1 MDETNQKKKLLLTG
15 IIVTSIIFVIVL
27 ILVIVLSAQDAKK
40 TKIQFGDKLYKTKT
54 INLNAGDGTYQ
65 QKTIEYGTNKE
76 TVPILVETPAGEI
89 YYCIETISK
98 LSNYRYNNGAYGD
111 QVDESRDKCYIDN
124 GGEYVTFVANSNKI
138 TKNIK
143 TVENYEGELKVVNE
157 LRRKNDSVYETT
169 DELEEESFKLEKP
182 VIQIDG
188 KLYASYD
195 AISKGLNMTITQD
208 GSTLQFQTL
217 ESLVNTYSGTL
228 SSSNYTLTQNFRN
241 KRALSSGYAVV
252 GKGEEYGVIEL
263 TTGNEVISLKYD
275 SVEYVQG
282 IGEFIVSSKSK
293 FGMIKP
299 GNSTPTIKLEYE
311 NIALLDAEKELYMVQ
326 FNEKYGVVN
335 AKGEEIIPTEYDQI
349 GLNDVKAYRS
359 QGITN
364 KYIIADECIPVM
376 RNNNYGLYNIKGQI
390 LASAHYLGLGC
401 ENPSKIIENTNAMP
415 TLTVPLSDTIT
426 GIVFSTRTGSSTTYG
441 LITTNGT
448 VVLNGY
454 YSAIYYRQQNGKTEY
469 CFDKPSNNEFL
480 TLKELLETRPTV
492 REMIN
497 QTKSSKELAEET
509 RREKQDIAH
518 TENNDNKNND
528 EEDENNQEE
537 NNQEINNEED

>member
-1 MDETNQKKKLLLTG
+1 MDGTNQKKKLILTG

-40 TKIQFGDKLYKTKT
+40 TKIKFGDKLYKTKT
-54 INLNAGDGTYQ
+54 IDLNAGDGTYK
-65 QKTIEYGTNKE
+65 QKTIEYGANKE
-76 TVPILVETPAGEI
+76 TLPILVETPTGEI

-157 LRRKNDSVYETT
+157 LRRKNESVYETT

-182 VIQIDG
+182 VIQLDG
-188 KLYASYD
+188 KLYAAYD

-208 GSTLQFQTL
+208 GATLQFQTL
-217 ESLVNTYSGTL
+217 ENLVNGYSGTL
-228 SSSNYTLTQNFRN
+228 SSSSYSLTQNFRN
-241 KRALSSGYAVV
+241 KRALSDGYAVV

-263 TTGNEVISLKYD
+263 ATGNEVISLKYD

-299 GNSTPTIKLEYE
+299 GNSTPTIKLSYE

-349 GLNDVKAYRS
+349 GLKDVRAYRS

-401 ENPSKIIENTNAMP
+401 ESPSKIIDNTNAMP

-426 GIVFSTRTGSSTTYG
+426 GVVFSTRTGSSTTYG

-509 RREKQDIAH
+509 RREQQDIAH
-518 TENNDNKNND
+518 TENDDNEEEDEEEDQEDNQGEND
-528 EEDENNQEE
+528 EEN
-537 NNQEINNEED
+537 

>member
-1 MDETNQKKKLLLTG
+1 MDGTNQKKKLILTG

-40 TKIQFGDKLYKTKT
+40 TKIKFGDKLYKTKT
-54 INLNAGDGTYQ
+54 IDLNAGDGTYK
-65 QKTIEYGTNKE
+65 QKTIEYGANKE
-76 TVPILVETPAGEI
+76 TLPILVETPTGEI

-124 GGEYVTFVANSNKI
+124 GGEYVSFVANSNKI

-157 LRRKNDSVYETT
+157 LRRKNESVYETT

-182 VIQIDG
+182 VIQLDG
-188 KLYASYD
+188 KLYAAYD

-208 GSTLQFQTL
+208 GATLQFQTL
-217 ESLVNTYSGTL
+217 ENLVNGYSGTL
-228 SSSNYTLTQNFRN
+228 SSSSYSLTQNFRN
-241 KRALSSGYAVV
+241 KRALSDGYAVV

-263 TTGNEVISLKYD
+263 ATGNEVISLKYD

-299 GNSTPTIKLEYE
+299 GNSTPTIKLSYE

-349 GLNDVKAYRS
+349 GLKDVRAYRS

-401 ENPSKIIENTNAMP
+401 ESPSKIIDNTNAMP

-426 GIVFSTRTGSSTTYG
+426 GVVFSTRTGSSTTYG

-509 RREKQDIAH
+509 RREQQDIAH
-518 TENNDNKNND
+518 TENDDNEEED
-528 EEDENNQEE
+528 EEEDQENNQEE
-537 NNQEINNEED
+537 NDEEN

>member
-1 MDETNQKKKLLLTG
+1 MDGTNQKKKLILTG

-40 TKIQFGDKLYKTKT
+40 TKIKFGDKLYKTKT
-54 INLNAGDGTYQ
+54 IDLNAGDGTYK
-65 QKTIEYGTNKE
+65 QKTIEYGANKE
-76 TVPILVETPAGEI
+76 TLPILVETPTGEI

-157 LRRKNDSVYETT
+157 LRRKNESVYETT

-182 VIQIDG
+182 VIQLDG
-188 KLYASYD
+188 KLYAAYD

-208 GSTLQFQTL
+208 GATLQFQTL
-217 ESLVNTYSGTL
+217 ENLVNEYSGTL
-228 SSSNYTLTQNFRN
+228 SSSSYSLTQNFRN
-241 KRALSSGYAVV
+241 KRALSDGYAVV

-263 TTGNEVISLKYD
+263 ATGNEVISLKYD

-299 GNSTPTIKLEYE
+299 GNSTPTIKLSYE

-349 GLNDVKAYRS
+349 GLKDVRAYRS

-401 ENPSKIIENTNAMP
+401 ESPSKIIENTNAMP

-426 GIVFSTRTGSSTTYG
+426 GVVFSTRTGSSTTYG

-509 RREKQDIAH
+509 RREQQDIAH
-518 TENNDNKNND
+518 TENDDNE
-528 EEDENNQEE
+528 EEDEEEDQEDNQEE
-537 NNQEINNEED
+537 NDEEN

>member
-1 MDETNQKKKLLLTG
+1 MDGTNQKKKLILTG

-40 TKIQFGDKLYKTKT
+40 TKIKFGDKLYKTKT
-54 INLNAGDGTYQ
+54 IDLNAGDGTYK
-65 QKTIEYGTNKE
+65 QKTIEYGANKE
-76 TVPILVETPAGEI
+76 TLPILVETPTGEI
-89 YYCIETISK
+89 YYCIETSSK

-124 GGEYVTFVANSNKI
+124 GGEYVSFVANSNKI

-157 LRRKNDSVYETT
+157 LRRKNESVYETT

-182 VIQIDG
+182 VIQLDG
-188 KLYASYD
+188 KLYAAYD

-208 GSTLQFQTL
+208 GATLQFQTL
-217 ESLVNTYSGTL
+217 ENLVNGYSGTL
-228 SSSNYTLTQNFRN
+228 SSSSYSLTQNFRN
-241 KRALSSGYAVV
+241 KRALSDGYAVV

-263 TTGNEVISLKYD
+263 ATGNEVISLKYD

-299 GNSTPTIKLEYE
+299 GNSTPTIKLSYE

-349 GLNDVKAYRS
+349 GLKDVRAYRS

-401 ENPSKIIENTNAMP
+401 ESPSKIIDNTNAMP

-426 GIVFSTRTGSSTTYG
+426 GVVFSTRTGSSTTYG

-509 RREKQDIAH
+509 RREQQDIAH
-518 TENNDNKNND
+518 TENDDNE
-528 EEDENNQEE
+528 EEDEEEDQEDNQEE
-537 NNQEINNEED
+537 NDEEN

>member
-1 MDETNQKKKLLLTG
+1 MDGTNQKKKLILTG

-40 TKIQFGDKLYKTKT
+40 TKIKFGDKLYKTKT
-54 INLNAGDGTYQ
+54 IDLNAGDGTYK
-65 QKTIEYGTNKE
+65 QKTIEYGANKE
-76 TVPILVETPAGEI
+76 TLPILVETPTGEI

-124 GGEYVTFVANSNKI
+124 GGEYVSFVANSNKI

-157 LRRKNDSVYETT
+157 LRRKNESVYETT

-182 VIQIDG
+182 VIQLDG
-188 KLYASYD
+188 KLYAAYD

-208 GSTLQFQTL
+208 GATLQFQTL
-217 ESLVNTYSGTL
+217 ENLVNGYSGTL
-228 SSSNYTLTQNFRN
+228 SSSSYSLTQNFRN
-241 KRALSSGYAVV
+241 KRALSDGYAVV

-263 TTGNEVISLKYD
+263 ATGNEVISLKYD

-299 GNSTPTIKLEYE
+299 GNSTPTIKLSYE

-349 GLNDVKAYRS
+349 GLKDVRAYRS

-401 ENPSKIIENTNAMP
+401 ESPSKIIDNTNAMP

-426 GIVFSTRTGSSTTYG
+426 GVVFSTRTGSSTTYG

-509 RREKQDIAH
+509 RREQQDIAH
-518 TENNDNKNND
+518 TENDDNE
-528 EEDENNQEE
+528 EEDEEEDQEDNQEE
-537 NNQEINNEED
+537 NDEEN